1 MVTKFLTYVAVE
13 IIRNRFVENRVALVT
28 GASSG
33 IGKGVAYKL
42 ALNGAKVVFAARR
55 MDRLR
60 VITEELRSVGA
71 TVFPVEMD
79 VCDKNSVRIE
89 TFIDCE

>member
-1 MVTKFLTYVAVE
+1 MYFTVE
-13 IIRNRFVENRVALVT
+13 MIRNRFVENRVALVT

-42 ALNGAKVVFAARR
+42 AVNGAKVVFAARR

-60 VITEELRSVGA
+60 AITEELRDFGA
-71 TVFPVEMD
+71 IVFPVEMD
-79 VCDKNSVRIE
+79 VCDKNSVRVE
-89 TFIDCE
+89 TFIDSE